1 MKIVFLLTLFAISLS
16 SFGTDSVGEQ
26 RTAVVFFDLLEDG
39 KEPSIELFRKAIFEE
54 PKSVNNYVKEVSHSK
69 TWLTGTTYPWLKLKS
84 TGKTCYFSHEE
95 ALEIIIQNNLFD
107 VNQMDRVLVF
117 YHFNF
122 DKECSKNNSFGF
134 STHGKESFN
143 SSLGQVKL
151 SLAQFHAKNRFV
163 MPQLPEQPLSGISS
177 SVIAHELGHSFGST
191 GHSNILDCGKL
202 SVDFERTHCT
212 QSAIADMFSLLG
224 GEGFFRPALHFSA
237 CHKEDLGWIG
247 EEDESLIVLNK
258 QNSPQVQIIKLRP
271 FTSVGKNLSVKINL
285 RTPFPVPCVN
295 PENCMVSIQSL
306 FLEYRT
312 PHGFDENISKLP
324 FDSARLFDQLVF
336 DSGYY
341 GVSTEIKTDGIQ
353 IRGGFYKNGHC
364 MTSYNL
370 DVTPGSLHY
379 RNRLTNEILPYSLY
393 DNLDSFLTTGMTFDE
408 SVNGLKISMKEI
420 DEEGNALVEI
430 RY

>member
-1 MKIVFLLTLFAISLS
+1 MKIIFILILLAISLS
-16 SFGTDSVGEQ
+16 SFGKDAVGEQ

-39 KEPSIELFRKAIFEE
+39 KEPSIDLFQKAILEG
-54 PKSVNNYVKEVSHSK
+54 PKSVNNFVKEVSHSK
-69 TWLTGTTYPWLKLKS
+69 AWLTGKFYPWLKLKS

-95 ALEIIIQNNLFD
+95 VLETIIQYNLFD
-107 VNQMDRVLVF
+107 ISHVDRVLVF
-117 YHFNF
+117 YHFDF

-134 STHGKESFN
+134 STHGKEIFST
-143 SSLGQVKL
+143 SLGQVRL

-163 MPQLPEQPLSGISS
+163 MPQLQAQPLSGISS

-202 SVDFERTHCT
+202 TVDFERAQCT

-247 EEDESLIVLNK
+247 EEDQSLVVLNK
-258 QNSPQVQIIKLRP
+258 QNSTQMRTLKLRP
-271 FTSVGKNLSVKINL
+271 FTSLGKNVSLKINL
-285 RTPFPVPCVN
+285 QSPFPVPCVN
-295 PENCMVSIQSL
+295 QENCTVSIQSL

-324 FDSARLFDQLVF
+324 LESARLYEQLVL
-336 DSGYY
+336 SPEYY
-341 GVSTEIKTDGIQ
+341 SASKEIKTNGIQ
-353 IRGGFYKNGHC
+353 LRGGFYKDGHC

-370 DVTPGSLHY
+370 DMTPGSIHY
-379 RNRLTNEILPYSLY
+379 RNKLTNEILPYSLY
-393 DNLDSFLTTGMTFDE
+393 DNLDSFLTSGMTFDE
-408 SVNGLKISMKEI
+408 PVNGLKISMKEI
-420 DEEGNALVEI
+420 DQEGNAVVEI
-430 RY
+430 QY